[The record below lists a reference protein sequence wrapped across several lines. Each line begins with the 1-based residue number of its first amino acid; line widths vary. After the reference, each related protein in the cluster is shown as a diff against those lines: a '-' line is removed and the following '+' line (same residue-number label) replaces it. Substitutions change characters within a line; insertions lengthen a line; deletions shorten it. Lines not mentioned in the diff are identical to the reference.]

1 MKININSVEPGMISK
16 YNIYEKNQTYPQT
29 YPIIIQDRIITE
41 FDLAKLKSR
50 GVKSIHVKTNGE
62 IEENSTFVLYDYI
75 REAYNNL
82 DYIKILELSKEVA
95 SKVLINPYP
104 VLNLNH
110 YFRVDENDFMHK
122 FNICIMSTFIASV
135 YNKQQIYSKKMLK
148 LDYLAAA
155 SILLDIGKKY
165 KSPEIF
171 KKTIFPRLEKPTF
184 PGYEDSIFLKYDERL
199 YPLYT
204 YTTLNKIN
212 EIPSVVKNIFLYLNE
227 REDGKGLLKVS
238 SETMQSDDKSEIIYS
253 KIINVARQYDYL
265 LNYVIK
271 NEISVKNI
279 PVVLR
284 QAVETNGL
292 SSKFVEMF
300 LQYIPLYSKGT
311 RVLLSNKEIGFIEQN
326 NLKFV
331 DKPIIRLENTDEIID
346 LCKQENISIDKIIE
360 LEILKN
366 KNNSLSR

>member
-1 MKININSVEPGMISK
+1 MKININSVEPGMIAK
-16 YNIYEKNQTYPQT
+16 RNIYEKNKTYPL
-29 YPIIIQDRIITE
+29 IVQDSIITE

-75 REAYNNL
+75 RESYNNL
-82 DYIKILELSKEVA
+82 DYIRILELSREIA

-122 FNICIMSTFIASV
+122 FNICMMSTFIASV
-135 YNKQQIYSKKMLK
+135 YNKQQIHSEKMLK

-165 KSPEIF
+165 KSSEIF
-171 KKTIFPRLEKPTF
+171 KKTIFPRLNKTMF
-184 PGYEDSIFLKYDERL
+184 PGYEDSMFLKYDERL

-204 YTTLNKIN
+204 YTTLNKIS
-212 EIPSVVKNIFLYLNE
+212 EIPSALKNIFLYLNE
-227 REDGKGLLKVS
+227 REDGKGLLRVS
-238 SETMQSDDKSEIIYS
+238 SQTMKSDDKNEIVCA
-253 KIINVARQYDYL
+253 KILNIARQYDYL

-284 QAVETNGL
+284 QAVKANGL
-292 SSKFVEMF
+292 SSELVEMF

-311 RVLLSNKEIGFIEQN
+311 RVLLSNGDIGFIEQN

-331 DKPIIRLENTDEIID
+331 DKPIIRLENPDEIID